1 MPYHSNK
8 EIESITLLKSIKASK
23 KELRKAIKRLRIHSG
38 LHKKYYLKLI
48 DVESTLTR
56 FQNEVQDR
64 VDGLQAPADED
75 PEATVNQPSAG
86 QNSKNKNN

>member
-1 MPYHSNK
+1 MPSHSNK

-75 PEATVNQPSAG
+75 PEATVTQLSAG
-86 QNSKNKNN
+86 QKPEEQK

>member
-1 MPYHSNK
+1 MPSHSNK

-23 KELRKAIKRLRIHSG
+23 KELRQAIKRLRIHSG

-75 PEATVNQPSAG
+75 PEATVTQLSAG
-86 QNSKNKNN
+86 QKPEEQK